1 MSFPANPELSAE
13 LSALREKLRAYIEDE
28 LIPFEKREGLGYED
42 KFSKEM
48 VRGIWRR
55 SRELGFYGLQLPPE
69 LGGKGL
75 SVSELCV
82 LKDDVAASGAILFPH
97 VLGDWGGPSRI
108 GNLGKYATPYQ
119 LENYILPCVRGEK
132 GSCFAMTEPASG
144 SDVASIK
151 TRAVKDGDDYVITGR
166 KHYISASAFADFA
179 ITMCVTDPDKGA
191 DGISAIL
198 VDLDRPGVTL
208 SYDYL
213 PMTGQHVDADIDM
226 LEVRVPRAN
235 LIGEEGSGFKI
246 AMIRVSVNRLL
257 HCPTMIGLARQAYRM
272 AVDYAHHRQQFGGP
286 ISRFQA
292 IQHMLADMATSLYA
306 CESMVMAAAASADAG
321 KDIRKEASMCKL
333 FVSEKCF
340 EIADK
345 AMQIH
350 GNVGVTKNH
359 PVEFIF
365 RRLRLYRIVTG
376 TSEIQRNTIA
386 KAILS

>member
-1 MSFPANPELSAE
+1 MRLSIWMTSTSSTRRQMSFPANPELSAE

-144 SDVASIK
+144 SDVACFK
-151 TRAVKDGDDYVITGR
+151 TRAV
-166 KHYISASAFADFA
+166 
-179 ITMCVTDPDKGA
+179 
-191 DGISAIL
+191 L
-198 VDLDRPGVTL
+198 
-208 SYDYL
+208 
-213 PMTGQHVDADIDM
+213 
-226 LEVRVPRAN
+226 
-235 LIGEEGSGFKI
+235 
-246 AMIRVSVNRLL
+246 
-257 HCPTMIGLARQAYRM
+257 
-272 AVDYAHHRQQFGGP
+272 
-286 ISRFQA
+286 
-292 IQHMLADMATSLYA
+292 
-306 CESMVMAAAASADAG
+306 
-321 KDIRKEASMCKL
+321 
-333 FVSEKCF
+333 
-340 EIADK
+340 
-345 AMQIH
+345 
-350 GNVGVTKNH
+350 VGV
-359 PVEFIF
+359 VF
-365 RRLRLYRIVTG
+365 V
-376 TSEIQRNTIA
+376 
-386 KAILS
+386 